1 MKEKMI
7 DKGKTI
13 IYITANV
20 IYRILYSFMIFF
32 PIKSNRIFVN
42 VYDGRGIGDHP
53 KYIIQELN
61 KINSNIDVVWYAR
74 KENTDLPITFC
85 KPNGIRALYFMATS
99 KVWIATV
106 RMPLY
111 IVKKRRQYY
120 IQTWHGSLPLK
131 HIEKDCAT
139 SLSERYVIQAKHDSK
154 MIDVFIS
161 NSKFRTNNFK
171 TAFWYSG
178 DVWEIGSP
186 RDSIFFDP
194 RIKEGCKERHG
205 LSDRKIILYAPT
217 FRGKTGTGNLD
228 IDYLTIKR
236 VLEEKTNESWT
247 VIVRLHPKI
256 ADITDDLSLP
266 DGVIDMSKV
275 KDPQEVLVMADI
287 VLTDYSGLM
296 FDAMQADIPVLLY
309 ANDIDSYNSDR
320 GFYFSFDE
328 LPFLLATNNNQLI
341 DNLLKFNIDEYRE
354 SATKFSKK
362 VGIIKNSDASK
373 IAAERVNS
381 IILDCK

>member
-1 MKEKMI
+1 M
-7 DKGKTI
+7 
-13 IYITANV
+13 
-20 IYRILYSFMIFF
+20 
-32 PIKSNRIFVN
+32 
-42 VYDGRGIGDHP
+42 
-53 KYIIQELN
+53 
-61 KINSNIDVVWYAR
+61 
-74 KENTDLPITFC
+74 
-85 KPNGIRALYFMATS
+85 
-99 KVWIATV
+99 
-106 RMPLY
+106 
-111 IVKKRRQYY
+111 
-120 IQTWHGSLPLK
+120 
-131 HIEKDCAT
+131 
-139 SLSERYVIQAKHDSK
+139 
-154 MIDVFIS
+154 
-161 NSKFRTNNFK
+161 
-171 TAFWYSG
+171 
-178 DVWEIGSP
+178 
-186 RDSIFFDP
+186 
-194 RIKEGCKERHG
+194 
-205 LSDRKIILYAPT
+205 
-217 FRGKTGTGNLD
+217 D